1 VRPWY
6 HPRLAKNITLIHGAA
21 PAHHQQI
28 CRKEMPAV
36 PRFRPAT
43 ALAACLFMTAPALLP
58 PTQAKALT
66 QPVAHG
72 IAVGNMDPSVQPG
85 NDFYLYANGAWIA
98 RTKIPADRAAVG
110 VFTALRE
117 KSRKIVVTL
126 VEEAA
131 RSNAPAG
138 SNDRKIADL
147 YASFMNTKTVDS
159 LGLKPLQPELT
170 RIEAVADRRQL
181 AATMG
186 SLLRADVDPLNDTN
200 FHTSNLFGLWTSP
213 GFRNS
218 TDYAVYLLQGGLV
231 LSSPDYYLS
240 GSDRMRQIRVEYA
253 EHIAAMLRLAG
264 YTDPTGRAAR
274 ILALEQAIARVQES
288 ISDSEVVEKANNVWT
303 LADFEAKAPGF
314 DWSAYFAAAGLRQQR
329 DFYVWQP
336 AAFAGESALVASTP
350 LATWKDWLAFHLLE
364 EYGPYLSQP
373 FAQETFNFEGKV
385 LAGVPQ
391 QEPRWKRGVDL
402 VNNYLGDAVG
412 QLYARKYF
420 PPQAKAA
427 AQDMVSHL
435 IGAYRTRLEALTW
448 LAPATKA
455 EALKK
460 LDSLY
465 VGVGYPEAWKDY
477 SAYRVKPGD
486 LLGNVWRA
494 ELWKYRY
501 NIGRIG
507 KPVDRRE
514 WWMEPQTVDAV
525 NLPLQIGLNFPA
537 AILQPPF
544 FDPKAPAADNYG
556 AIGTI
561 IGHEI
566 SHTFD
571 AQGSAFDAE
580 GRLRNWWMP
589 TDRQH
594 FDEEAKALEKQYDAY
609 EALPGLHVNGEQ
621 TIDEDIADLGG
632 VAAAYQAYHD
642 SLNGRAAPEIGGFSG
657 DQQFFIA
664 FGQNWGSKVRPA
676 ALRSQVL
683 SDSHAPAH
691 FRAATVRNADAWYA
705 AFDVKPGETLY
716 LPPDKRVRIW

>member
-1 VRPWY
+1 
-6 HPRLAKNITLIHGAA
+6 
-21 PAHHQQI
+21 
-28 CRKEMPAV
+28 MPAV
-36 PRFRPAT
+36 PSFRPSIALT
-43 ALAACLFMTAPALLP
+43 AVLFVTAPALP
-58 PTQAKALT
+58 PPAQAGTPK
-66 QPVAHG
+66 QPAAHG
-72 IAVGNMDPSVQPG
+72 IVVANMDPSVKPG
-85 NDFYLYANGAWIA
+85 NDFYLYANGGWIA
-98 RTKIPADRAAVG
+98 RTKIPADRAG
-110 VFTALRE
+110 IGLFTALAE
-117 KSRKIVVTL
+117 KSRRNVAAL
-126 VEEAA
+126 VETAA

-147 YASFMNTKTVDS
+147 YASYMNSKAVDS
-159 LGLKPLQPELT
+159 LGLRPLQPELA
-170 RIEAVADRRQL
+170 RVQAVATRQQL
-181 AATMG
+181 AAMLG

-200 FHTSNLFGLWTSP
+200 FHTINLFGLWTSP

-231 LSSPDYYLS
+231 LASPDYYLS
-240 GSDRMRQIRVEYA
+240 SSDRMRQIRLKYA
-253 EHIAAMLRLAG
+253 AHIAAMLRLAG
-264 YTDPTGRAAR
+264 YSDPAARAAK
-274 ILALEQAIARVQES
+274 ILALEQAIAKVQES
-288 ISDSEVVEKANNVWT
+288 ISDTEDVEKANNVWT
-303 LADFEAKAPGF
+303 LADFQAKAPGL
-314 DWSAYFAAAGLRQQR
+314 DWSAYLGAAGLTQQR

-336 AAFAGESALVASTP
+336 SAFAGESALVASTP

-391 QEPRWKRGVDL
+391 QEPRWKRAVDL
-402 VNNYLGDAVG
+402 VNTYLGDAVG
-412 QLYARKYF
+412 QLYARRYF
-420 PPQAKAA
+420 PPQAKTA
-427 AQDMVSHL
+427 AQDMVAHL
-435 IGAYRTRLEALTW
+435 IAAYHKRLEALTW

-465 VGVGYPEAWKDY
+465 VGVGYPETWKDY
-477 SAYRVKPGD
+477 SAYRVESGD

-501 NIGRIG
+501 NIERIG

-571 AQGSAFDAE
+571 AQGSAFDAA
-580 GRLRNWWMP
+580 GGLRNWWTP
-589 TDRQH
+589 ADRQH
-594 FDEEAKALEKQYDAY
+594 FDQEAKALEEQYDAY

-632 VAAAYQAYHD
+632 VAAAYEAYHD
-642 SLNGRAAPEIGGFSG
+642 SLNGRAPPSVGGFTG

-676 ALRSQVL
+676 ALRNQVL
-683 SDSHAPAH
+683 TDSHAPAR
-691 FRAATVRNADAWYA
+691 FRAATVRNTDAWYT
-705 AFDVKPGETLY
+705 AFDVKPGEALY
-716 LPPDKRVRIW
+716 LPPDERVRIW

>member
-1 VRPWY
+1 VPW
-6 HPRLAKNITLIHGAA
+6 
-21 PAHHQQI
+21 
-28 CRKEMPAV
+28 
-36 PRFRPAT
+36 FRPAAALT
-43 ALAACLFMTAPALLP
+43 AVLFATSPALLP
-58 PTQAKALT
+58 PAQAKAKAL
-66 QPVAHG
+66 QQAVAHG
-72 IAVGNMDPSVQPG
+72 IVVGNMEPSVKPG
-85 NDFYLYANGAWIA
+85 DDFYLYANGAWIA
-98 RTKIPADRAAVG
+98 RTKIPADRAGVG
-110 VFTALRE
+110 LFTALAE
-117 KSRKIVVTL
+117 KSRRNVAAL
-126 VEEAA
+126 VEAAA

-138 SNDRKIADL
+138 SDDRKIADL
-147 YASFMNTKTVDS
+147 YASYMNTKAIDS
-159 LGLKPLQPELT
+159 LGLKPLRPELA
-170 RIEAVADRRQL
+170 RVQAVANRQQL
-181 AATMG
+181 AAMLG

-213 GFRNS
+213 GFGNS
-218 TDYAVYLLQGGLV
+218 ADYAVYLLQGGLV
-231 LSSPDYYLS
+231 LASPDYYLS
-240 GSDRMRQIRVEYA
+240 SSDRMRQIRVKYA
-253 EHIAAMLRLAG
+253 QHIAAMLRLAG
-264 YTDPTGRAAR
+264 YPDPAARAAK
-274 ILALEQAIARVQES
+274 ILALEQAIAKVQES
-288 ISDSEVVEKANNVWT
+288 ISDTEDVEKANNVWT
-303 LADFEAKAPGF
+303 LADFQAKAPGL
-314 DWSAYFAAAGLRQQR
+314 DWRAYFAAAGLAQQR

-336 AAFAGESALVASTP
+336 SAFAGESALTASTP

-373 FAQETFNFEGKV
+373 FAQETFNFEGNV
-385 LAGVPQ
+385 LAGIPQ
-391 QEPRWKRGVDL
+391 QEPRWKRAVDL
-402 VNNYLGDAVG
+402 VNDYLGDAVG
-412 QLYARKYF
+412 QLYAKKYF

-427 AQDMVSHL
+427 AQDMVAHL
-435 IGAYRTRLEALTW
+435 IAAYHKRLEALTW

-465 VGVGYPEAWKDY
+465 VGVGYPETWKDY
-477 SAYRVKPGD
+477 SAYQVKPGD
-486 LLGNVWRA
+486 LLGNVWHA

-580 GRLRNWWMP
+580 GRLRNWWTP
-589 TDRQH
+589 ADRQH
-594 FDEEAKALEKQYDAY
+594 FDQEAKALEKQYDAY

-632 VAAAYQAYHD
+632 VAAAYEAYHD
-642 SLNGRAAPEIGGFSG
+642 SLNGAAAPTIDGFTG

-664 FGQNWGSKVRPA
+664 FGQNWGTKVRPA
-676 ALRSQVL
+676 ALRNQVL
-683 SDSHAPAH
+683 TDSHAPAR
-691 FRAATVRNADAWYA
+691 FRSATVRNADAWYT
-705 AFDVKPGETLY
+705 AFDVKPGEALY
-716 LPPDKRVRIW
+716 LPPSERVRIW